1 MDIHIALGPRS
12 WVSPEALPT
21 RKRASANCRRM
32 PVHLASARMRRPF
45 NARSATHPAPSA
57 HRLDPRPLVL
67 TPGTLMGSHCTL
79 TDSHRRLLA
88 CADASSHRRP
98 LHQTGRWRVS
108 GDYYHEFT
116 APKMSN
122 DRLPRRMRDLRSGG
136 CDVSLSDSHV
146 SVPLSVRASMC
157 HHRRGTTRQVP

>member
-67 TPGTLMGSHCTL
+67 TPGTLMGES
-79 TDSHRRLLA
+79 
-88 CADASSHRRP
+88 
-98 LHQTGRWRVS
+98 LH
-108 GDYYHEFT
+108 
-116 APKMSN
+116 A
-122 DRLPRRMRDLRSGG
+122 DRLPPTTSCMCGCVESPSTAPSDGTLASQWRLLPRVHGGENVQRPPPSTHERLTLRRVRRESLR
-136 CDVSLSDSHV
+136 LSRVRSSIRACFHV
-146 SVPLSVRASMC
+146 PP
-157 HHRRGTTRQVP
+157 RRGTTRQVP